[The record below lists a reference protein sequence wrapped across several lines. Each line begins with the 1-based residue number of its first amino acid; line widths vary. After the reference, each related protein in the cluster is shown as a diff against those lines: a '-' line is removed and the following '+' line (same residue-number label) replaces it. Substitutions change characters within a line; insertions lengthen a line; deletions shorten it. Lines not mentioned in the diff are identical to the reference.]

1 MQVRNRMDRNK
12 TIEIL
17 GALASGCSPTT
28 GELIENDSILNERD
42 VIRALQIAIDNL
54 KTNQSQ
60 VVSEVEIDESD
71 IKNVIELFKQEEQNP
86 TSNKL
91 VGFFLGTRKF
101 KSETLVSNQLY
112 GKYRNLYQKGQ
123 LLDFFTQYLVDN
135 NLTNR
140 NNRKNNHYKE
150 IDFFQK
156 ETFNRLSE
164 KAINQLKEK
173 IDELGILKTENLSEY
188 VQNARINHPRAY
200 ESWTDTE
207 KELLSEAIEY
217 TNDLDLLSDCF
228 QRGKGSIESCGQ
240 RMIYESQNLSI
251 KKDE

>member
-1 MQVRNRMDRNK
+1 MDRNK

-17 GALASGCSPTT
+17 EALASGCSPTT
-28 GELIENDSILNERD
+28 GEMIENESVLNERD

-54 KTNQSQ
+54 KTSEPKT
-60 VVSEVEIDESD
+60 VSDVEIDEAD
-71 IKNVIELFKQEEQNP
+71 IKSVIDLFKEEEQNP

-101 KSETLVSNQLY
+101 KNETLVSNQLY

-123 LLDFFTQYLVDN
+123 LLDFFTQYFAEN

-140 NNRKNNHYKE
+140 NNQKNNPYKE

-156 ETFNRLSE
+156 EKFNRLSE
-164 KAINQLKEK
+164 KAINQLKAK
-173 IDELGILKTENLSEY
+173 VDELGILKNENLSEY
-188 VQNARINHPRAY
+188 IQNARINHPRAY
-200 ESWTDTE
+200 ESWTDSE
-207 KELLSEAIEY
+207 KELLSKAIEY

-240 RMIYESQNLSI
+240 RLIYESQNLQ
-251 KKDE
+251 DDGNQN

>member
-1 MQVRNRMDRNK
+1 MNINK

-17 GALASGCSPTT
+17 EALASGCSPTT
-28 GELIENDSILNERD
+28 GEMIDSNSVLNERD

-54 KTNQSQ
+54 KTKEPRTISD
-60 VVSEVEIDESD
+60 VEIDETD
-71 IKNVIELFKQEEQNP
+71 IKAVIELFKEEEQNP

-91 VGFFLGTRKF
+91 VDFFLGTRKF
-101 KSETLVSNQLY
+101 KNQTLVLNQLY
-112 GKYRNLYQKGQ
+112 GKYQNLYQKGQ
-123 LLDFFTQYLVDN
+123 LLDFFTQYLADN
-135 NLTNR
+135 NLINR
-140 NNRKNNHYKE
+140 NNRKNNPYKE

-156 ETFNRLSE
+156 ETFNRLSA

-173 IDELGILKTENLSEY
+173 IDVLGILKTENLSEY
-188 VQNARINHPRAY
+188 IQNARITHPRAY

-207 KELLSEAIEY
+207 KELLSKAIEY

-240 RMIYESQNLSI
+240 RLIYESQNLQDDGPSAGA
-251 KKDE
+251 DL